1 MNSNTPH
8 LSISRILEIDPVK
21 ARFVAKIETIIQDA
35 KNGTAPR
42 DIISRLNHVR
52 KLEQIREDYIFGVI
66 AGVGEL
72 KNAIIDLAAE
82 VAEVL

>member
-21 ARFVAKIETIIQDA
+21 ARFVAKSES
-35 KNGTAPR
+35 
-42 DIISRLNHVR
+42 IISEYAEKKVPQNFIG
-52 KLEQIREDYIFGVI
+52 KLGEIRNDYIFGAI
-66 AGVGEL
+66 SGVGEL
-72 KNAIIDLAAE
+72 KNAILDLAAE

>member
-21 ARFVAKIETIIQDA
+21 ASFVAKIESIIA
-35 KNGTAPR
+35 EYGNRKVPKNLIA
-42 DIISRLNHVR
+42 
-52 KLEQIREDYIFGVI
+52 KLEAIKNDYIFGAI
-66 AGVGEL
+66 SGVGEL
-72 KNAIIDLAAE
+72 KNAILDLASE